1 MADTPSVPP
10 PASSC
15 PLAPAETWVQLEGL
29 LMLRLEISEGQR
41 EIRWR
46 EMKERQGRGSG
57 RERKI
62 S

>member
-1 MADTPSVPP
+1 MADT

-29 LMLRLEISEGQR
+29 LVLRLEISEGQR

-46 EMKERQGRGSG
+46 EMKERQGRRSG
-57 RERKI
+57 GERKI